1 MPQEG
6 IDTQA
11 AIPLE
16 DCPIE
21 MMFQR
26 SWVTL
31 AQLLATPIM
40 PKTQTP
46 PTLAANA
53 PVAIQIA
60 LVTIATTPARETRST
75 RKCLRGASQSS
86 IALDS
91 ENSPPPTPT
100 PDLRGSQVDA
110 VGASAYVHTF
120 MVDRVPFP
128 AMDRV
133 RP

>member
-1 MPQEG
+1 
-6 IDTQA
+6 
-11 AIPLE
+11 
-16 DCPIE
+16 
-21 MMFQR
+21 
-26 SWVTL
+26 
-31 AQLLATPIM
+31 M

-60 LVTIATTPARETRST
+60 LVTTTAATPARETRST
-75 RKCLRGASQSS
+75 RKCPRGASQSS

-91 ENSPPPTPT
+91 ENSTPPPT